1 MMNNLS
7 EYPAYK
13 RLDLPVVGAT
23 GEYLV
28 LASGRRVL
36 DLYGGHCVNTL
47 GAGASQLGTAIAE
60 QWQTLSFT
68 TNLLETPTRARFME
82 TVAPTLPAGDW
93 RLFCSNSG
101 AEANEN
107 ALKLALAAAGAGR
120 ERVVC
125 FKGAFHGRTAA
136 AAAVSDGP
144 ASGFPRAPFPV
155 QRLEWGSLAI
165 PKDAAVVMV
174 EPIQS
179 LAGVIE
185 PPDCWLTSL
194 RAACARVGA
203 LLVFDEV
210 QTASGRLGSPW
221 ASTHFGVTP
230 DVFTTAK
237 GAAGGLPIGLTFVS
251 AELAEKVPAGLVGST
266 FGGGPLALAAASV
279 VWQRVASGELPENA
293 RACEAAL
300 RAAVAAHPQGPV
312 RAVRGAGL
320 LLGLELEASLTA
332 AAARAALLAEDILV
346 GTCNDPQILRLS
358 PALTVAPESV
368 ARVIEILAR
377 LFQPSTSLSG
387 SSA

>member
-1 MMNNLS
+1 
-7 EYPAYK
+7 
-13 RLDLPVVGAT
+13 
-23 GEYLV
+23 
-28 LASGRRVL
+28 
-36 DLYGGHCVNTL
+36 
-47 GAGASQLGTAIAE
+47 
-60 QWQTLSFT
+60 
-68 TNLLETPTRARFME
+68 
-82 TVAPTLPAGDW
+82 
-93 RLFCSNSG
+93 
-101 AEANEN
+101 
-107 ALKLALAAAGAGR
+107 
-120 ERVVC
+120 
-125 FKGAFHGRTAA
+125 
-136 AAAVSDGP
+136 
-144 ASGFPRAPFPV
+144 
-155 QRLEWGSLAI
+155 
-165 PKDAAVVMV
+165 
-174 EPIQS
+174 
-179 LAGVIE
+179 
-185 PPDCWLTSL
+185 
-194 RAACARVGA
+194 
-203 LLVFDEV
+203 
-210 QTASGRLGSPW
+210 
-221 ASTHFGVTP
+221 
-230 DVFTTAK
+230 
-237 GAAGGLPIGLTFVS
+237 TFVS